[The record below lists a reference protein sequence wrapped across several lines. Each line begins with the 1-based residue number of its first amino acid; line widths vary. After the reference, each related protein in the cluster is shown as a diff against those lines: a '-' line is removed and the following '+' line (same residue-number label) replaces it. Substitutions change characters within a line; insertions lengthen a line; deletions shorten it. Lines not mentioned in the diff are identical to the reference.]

1 MIINEE
7 GTYNLVYTA
16 TDECGNETVVNRE
29 LVVEVPIYS
38 WSTGTDEQIVDMIQR
53 ADRGEINLADY
64 WHVGDERVVHL
75 DAMEATGVGE
85 SHAAQDVTLVLMNA
99 GGKTLNTPT
108 EGGRTTCSFIVGM
121 KNCLNEHGYMNSTDT
136 SIGGWDACARRTWC
150 NNIFYNSIPASL
162 RPIFKQVKNKTGSLS
177 SGTGV
182 NSFVDSIDYF
192 AFPAEYEVFGTYNNS
207 SETYE
212 SGLQQF
218 EYYQT
223 SANRIKQRNGSA
235 NNWWDR
241 SPRKTGAT
249 SFCDV
254 NSIGTTDRYNA
265 SSLLGIST
273 FGCI

>member
-29 LVVEVPIYS
+29 LVVETPIYS
-38 WSTGTDEQIVDMIQR
+38 WADATDAQIVDMVQR

-85 SHAAQDVTLVLMNA
+85 SHVAQDVTLVLMNA

-108 EGGRTTCSFIVGM
+108 ESGRTECSFIVGM
-121 KNCLNEHGYMNSTDT
+121 KNCLNELGYMNTTDT
-136 SIGGWDACARRTWC
+136 SVGGWDACARRTWC

-162 RPIFKQVKNKTGSLS
+162 RPIFKQVKNKTSSLS
-177 SGTGV
+177 SG
-182 NSFVDSIDYF
+182 VDSIDYF
-192 AFPAEYEVFGTYNNS
+192 AFPAEYEVFGAYTNS

-212 SGLQQF
+212 SDLQQF

-235 NNWWDR
+235 TTWWGR

-254 NSIGTTDRYNA
+254 DSLGSPDRYNA
-265 SSLLGIST
+265 SALLAIST